1 MQENCIILA
10 NGHVKTVCF
19 LKFKMIG
26 TTLLQQGNSKGD
38 FYLVIVFCVIAA
50 SYTCQVCKC

>member
-19 LKFKMIG
+19 LKFEMTV
-26 TTLLQQGNSKGD
+26 TTLLQQGNSKDD
-38 FYLVIVFCVIAA
+38 FYSVIVFCVIAA
-50 SYTCQVCKC
+50 NYIC